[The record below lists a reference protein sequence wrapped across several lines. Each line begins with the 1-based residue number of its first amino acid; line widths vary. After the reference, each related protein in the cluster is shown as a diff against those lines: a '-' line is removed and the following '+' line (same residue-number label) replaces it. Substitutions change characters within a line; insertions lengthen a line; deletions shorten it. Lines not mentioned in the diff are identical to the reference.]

1 MYLGGRLGGLPYSSL
16 KIIPMER
23 LSNLSLK
30 NKIFFFNF
38 ATILIL
44 SVGIAL
50 VARWVFVSS
59 ILSRHE
65 KRGIDI
71 AQSIAESGR
80 GYILTENTPELTSLI
95 TDAAQLG
102 ERKILISYI
111 FILDKE
117 ERVLSHTFIDV
128 FRDELLRVNKIPPQQ
143 PHSIKLLQIGG
154 ESAYDIAL
162 PIKDGIYKIGTV
174 HVGLKKR
181 PIDKLIGKLRFTFLG
196 FISAI
201 AIIFFGISHW
211 LSRYITRPMSQLTR
225 VSDEISRGNLDIK
238 PGIDTEIKCWEMKKC
253 GEVDC
258 PAYNNNNIPCW
269 YIDETLKCG
278 AGLSGEFH
286 EKREVCH
293 ECDVYQ
299 KYAGD
304 EVVQLARAIRN
315 MTIRIKSS
323 ENELRE
329 SEEQYRSLFNS
340 GPNPIFVLDRETLAI
355 LDANPRAEEAYGYSK
370 EELTGKPFTD
380 LGTFE
385 YKDEYLLYVAKDDWP
400 KGYAITQKV
409 RHLKKGNKPFY
420 VNVYSCLIKYKE
432 IDAIILSTTDITEMI
447 EKDAQLVQ
455 AGKMTSLGEMSAG
468 IAHELN
474 QPLNTIKM
482 GNEFLKMMIEEGRKI
497 PEEDL
502 SQVVNEA
509 SNQVDR
515 AAEIINRLR
524 EFGRKADFTKEKI
537 NINKPI
543 NGVID
548 IIGQQLR
555 LQNIE
560 LELDLDETIPP
571 ILAHNNR
578 LEQVIFNMVT
588 NAQDAI
594 NQKKAAGTESGNRVI
609 NIRSSVEGDRVAVTF
624 SDTGI
629 GIPMDDKDRIFEPF
643 FTTKE
648 VGKGMGLG
656 LSIAYG
662 IVRDYGGA
670 IHVESREGGGTTF
683 KLTFPCAPE

>member
-1 MYLGGRLGGLPYSSL
+1 
-16 KIIPMER
+16 MER

-30 NKIFFFNF
+30 NKMFFFNL
-38 ATILIL
+38 ATILLL

-65 KRGIDI
+65 ERGIDI

-80 GYILTENTPELTSLI
+80 GYLLTENSPELTSFI

-102 ERKILISYI
+102 DRKILISYI
-111 FILDKE
+111 YILDKDE
-117 ERVLSHTFIDV
+117 HVLSHTFIDA
-128 FRDELLRVNKIPPQQ
+128 FPDELLRVNKIPPEQ
-143 PHSIKLLQIGG
+143 PHSVKLLQIGG
-154 ESAYDIAL
+154 DSAYDIAV
-162 PIKDGIYKIGTV
+162 PIKEGINQVGTV

-181 PIDKLIGKLRFTFLG
+181 PIDRLTGKLRFTFLG

-201 AIIFFGISHW
+201 AIIFLGISHW

-238 PGIDTEIKCWEMKKC
+238 PGIGNEIKCWEMKNC

-258 PAYNNNNIPCW
+258 PAYNNTDNPCW

-286 EKREVCH
+286 EKREVCRG
-293 ECDVYQ
+293 CDVYQ
-299 KYAGD
+299 QYAGD
-304 EVVQLARAIRN
+304 EVVQLAHAIRN

-340 GPNPIFVLDRETLAI
+340 GPNPIFVLDRETLEI

-370 EELTGKPFTD
+370 KELIGKPFKD

-432 IDAIILSTTDITEMI
+432 IDAIILATTDITEMI

-455 AGKMTSLGEMSAG
+455 ASKMTSLGEMSAG

-482 GNEFLKMMIEEGRKI
+482 GNEFLKMMIEERRKI

-502 SQVVNEA
+502 FQVVHEA
-509 SNQVDR
+509 SDQVDR

-524 EFGRKADFTKEKI
+524 EFGRKADFTKEKV

-548 IIGQQLR
+548 IIGRQLR

-571 ILAHNNR
+571 ILGHNNR
-578 LEQVIFNMVT
+578 LEQVIFNMVA

-594 NQKKAAGTESGNRVI
+594 NQKKAVGTESGDRVI
-609 NIRSSVEGDRVAVTF
+609 KIRSSVEGDRVAVMF
-624 SDTGI
+624 SDTGV
-629 GIPMDDKDRIFEPF
+629 GILIDDKDRIFEPF

-662 IVRDYGGA
+662 IVRDYGGT

-683 KLTFPCAPE
+683 KLTFPSAPE

>member
-1 MYLGGRLGGLPYSSL
+1 MGARSGTYLYSFF

-38 ATILIL
+38 ATIVLL

-59 ILSRHE
+59 SLSRHE
-65 KRGIDI
+65 TIGVAI
-71 AQSIAESGR
+71 AQSIAESGK
-80 GYILTENTPELTSLI
+80 GYISAENSPELTSLI

-102 ERKILISYI
+102 ERKNLISYI
-111 FILDKE
+111 YILNKA
-117 ERVLSHTFIDV
+117 ERILSHTFLDA
-128 FRDELLRVNKIPPQQ
+128 FPDELLRTNKLLPEQ
-143 PHSIKLLQIGG
+143 PHSIKLLQIGRDA
-154 ESAYDIAL
+154 AYDIAV
-162 PIKDGIYKIGTV
+162 PIKKGITRIGTV

-181 PIDKLIGKLRFTFLG
+181 SIDRPIGKLRLTFLG
-196 FISAI
+196 LISAI
-201 AIIFFGISHW
+201 ALIFLGISHW

-225 VSDEISRGNLDIK
+225 VSDEISRGNLDIE
-238 PGIDTEIKCWEMKKC
+238 PGIGSEIKCWEMKKC

-258 PAYNNNNIPCW
+258 PAYNNTDIPCW
-269 YIDETLKCG
+269 YIDETLECG

-286 EKREVCH
+286 EKREVCS

-299 KYAGD
+299 EYAGD
-304 EVVQLARAIRN
+304 EVVQLAHAIRN

-323 ENELRE
+323 EKELRE

-340 GPNPIFVLDRETLAI
+340 GPNPIFVLDRETLEI

-370 EELTGKPFTD
+370 KELTGKPFRD

-385 YKDEYLLYVAKDDWP
+385 YKDEYLMYVAKDDWP

-409 RHLKKGNKPFY
+409 RHFKKGNKPFY
-420 VNVYSCLIKYKE
+420 VNVYSCLIKYQE
-432 IDAIILSTTDITEMI
+432 RDAIILATTDITEMI

-482 GNEFLKMMIEEGRKI
+482 GNEFLKMMIEEGKKI

-509 SNQVDR
+509 SAQVDR

-524 EFGRKADFTKEKI
+524 EFGRKADFTKEKV

-543 NGVID
+543 KGVID
-548 IIGQQLR
+548 LIGQQLR

-571 ILAHNNR
+571 IQAHNNR
-578 LEQVIFNMVT
+578 LEQVFFNMVT

-594 NQKKAAGTESGNRVI
+594 NQKKASGTESGNHFI
-609 NIRSSVEGDRVAVTF
+609 SIRSSVEGDRVAVTI
-624 SDTGI
+624 SDNGSGI
-629 GIPMDDKDRIFEPF
+629 QVEEKDRIFEPF

-656 LSIAYG
+656 LSITYG
-662 IVRDYGGA
+662 IVRDYDGS
-670 IHVESREGGGTTF
+670 IHAESREGGGTTF
-683 KLTFPCAPE
+683 KLTFPSAQE

>member
-1 MYLGGRLGGLPYSSL
+1 MD
-16 KIIPMER
+16 R

-30 NKIFFFNF
+30 NKIFFFNL
-38 ATILIL
+38 ATILLL

-50 VARWVFVSS
+50 VARWVFVSN

-71 AQSIAESGR
+71 AQSIAENGG
-80 GYILTENTPELTSLI
+80 GYVLTENNPELTSLI

-117 ERVLSHTFIDV
+117 ERVLSHTFIDG
-128 FRDELLRVNKIPPQQ
+128 FPDELLRVNKIPPKQ
-143 PHSIKLLQIGG
+143 PHSIKLLQIGSD
-154 ESAYDIAL
+154 SAYDIAV
-162 PIKDGIYKIGTV
+162 PIKDSINQVGTV
-174 HVGLKKR
+174 HVGMKKR
-181 PIDKLIGKLRFTFLG
+181 SIDQLIGKLLFTFLG

-201 AIIFFGISHW
+201 AVIFLGISHW
-211 LSRYITRPMSQLTR
+211 LSRYITRPMSELTR

-238 PGIDTEIKCWEMKKC
+238 PGIGTEIKCWEMKKC

-258 PAYNNNNIPCW
+258 PAYNNTDNPCW

-286 EKREVCH
+286 EKREVCY

-299 KYAGD
+299 QYAGD
-304 EVVQLARAIRN
+304 EVVQLAHAIRN

-323 ENELRE
+323 ENELRD

-340 GPNPIFVLDRETLAI
+340 GPNPIFVLDRETLEI

-370 EELTGKPFTD
+370 KELTGKPFKD

-385 YKDEYLLYVAKDDWP
+385 YKDEYLLYVAKNDWP

-409 RHLKKGNKPFY
+409 RHFKKGNKPFY

-432 IDAIILSTTDITEMI
+432 RDAIILSTTDITEMI

-455 AGKMTSLGEMSAG
+455 ASKMTSLGEMSAG

-502 SQVVNEA
+502 FQVVNEA
-509 SNQVDR
+509 SDQVDR

-524 EFGRKADFTKEKI
+524 EFGRKADFTKEKV
-537 NINKPI
+537 NISKPI

-548 IIGQQLR
+548 MIGQQLR

-571 ILAHNNR
+571 ILGHNNR
-578 LEQVIFNMVT
+578 LEQVIFNMVA

-594 NQKKAAGTESGNRVI
+594 NQKKAVGTESGDRI
-609 NIRSSVEGDRVAVTF
+609 IKIRSSVEGDRVAVTF

-662 IVRDYGGA
+662 IVRDYGGT

-683 KLTFPCAPE
+683 KLTFPSAQE

>member
-1 MYLGGRLGGLPYSSL
+1 L
-16 KIIPMER
+16 
-23 LSNLSLK
+23 
-30 NKIFFFNF
+30 
-38 ATILIL
+38 ATILLL

-65 KRGIDI
+65 ERGIDI

-80 GYILTENTPELTSLI
+80 GFLLTENSPELTSFI

-111 FILDKE
+111 YIVDKD
-117 ERVLSHTFIDV
+117 ERVLSHTFTDI
-128 FRDELLRVNKIPPQQ
+128 FPDELIRVNQIPPER

-154 ESAYDIAL
+154 DSAYDIAV
-162 PIKDGIYKIGTV
+162 PIKDSINQAGTV

-181 PIDKLIGKLRFTFLG
+181 PVDQLTGKIRFTFLG

-201 AIIFFGISHW
+201 AIILLGISHW

-238 PGIDTEIKCWEMKKC
+238 PGIGNDIKCWEMKNC

-258 PAYNNNNIPCW
+258 PAYNNTDNPCW
-269 YIDETLKCG
+269 YIDETLECG

-286 EKREVCH
+286 EKRDVCRG
-293 ECDVYQ
+293 CDVYQ
-299 KYAGD
+299 TYAGD
-304 EVVQLARAIRN
+304 EVVQLAHAIRN

-340 GPNPIFVLDRETLAI
+340 GPNPIFVLDRETLEI
-355 LDANPRAEEAYGYSK
+355 LDANPRAEETYGYSK
-370 EELTGKPFTD
+370 KELTGKPFKE
-380 LGTFE
+380 LGTFD

-400 KGYAITQKV
+400 KGYAITEKV
-409 RHLKKGNKPFY
+409 RHFKKGNRPFY

-455 AGKMTSLGEMSAG
+455 ASKMTSLGEMSAG

-482 GNEFLKMMIEEGRKI
+482 GNEFLIMMIEEGRKI

-502 SQVVNEA
+502 FQVVNEA
-509 SNQVDR
+509 SDQVDR

-548 IIGQQLR
+548 IIGRQLR

-571 ILAHNNR
+571 ILGHNNR
-578 LEQVIFNMVT
+578 LEQVIFNMVA

-594 NQKKAAGTESGNRVI
+594 NQKKATGTESGNRVI
-609 NIRSSVEGDRVAVTF
+609 KISSSVEGDRVAVTF

-662 IVRDYGGA
+662 IVRDYGGT
-670 IHVESREGGGTTF
+670 IHVESREGGGTVF
-683 KLTFPCAPE
+683 KLTFPSAPE

>member
-1 MYLGGRLGGLPYSSL
+1 MYQGARSDTLPCISL
-16 KIIPMER
+16 KVIPMER
-23 LSNLSLK
+23 LSNLSLQ

-38 ATILIL
+38 ATILLL

-59 ILSRHE
+59 ILSRY
-65 KRGIDI
+65 KKMGIDI
-71 AQSIAESGR
+71 AESIAESGK
-80 GYILTENTPELTSLI
+80 GYILAEKSPELTNLI
-95 TDAAQLG
+95 TDAARLG
-102 ERKILISYI
+102 ERKNLISYI
-111 FILDKE
+111 YILNKE
-117 ERVLSHTFIDV
+117 ERILSHTSIDV
-128 FRDELLRVNKIPPQQ
+128 LPEELLRMNKLPPEL
-143 PHSIKLLQIGG
+143 PHSIKLLKIGKD
-154 ESAYDIAL
+154 SAYDIAV
-162 PIKDGIYKIGTV
+162 PIIEGITQIGRV

-181 PIDKLIGKLRFTFLG
+181 TIDRPIGKLRFTFLG

-201 AIIFFGISHW
+201 ALIFLGISHW
-211 LSRYITRPMSQLTR
+211 MSRYITRPMSQLTR
-225 VSDEISRGNLDIK
+225 VSDEISRGNLDVK
-238 PGIDTEIKCWEMKKC
+238 PGIGAEIKCWEIKKC

-258 PAYNNNNIPCW
+258 PAFNNTDIPCW

-286 EKREVCH
+286 EKREVCS
-293 ECDVYQ
+293 ECDVYRG
-299 KYAGD
+299 YAGD
-304 EVVQLARAIRN
+304 EVVQLAHAIRN
-315 MTIRIKSS
+315 MTIRIRSS
-323 ENELRE
+323 EKELRE

-340 GPNPIFVLDRETLAI
+340 GPNPIFVLDRETLEI

-370 EELTGKPFTD
+370 KELTGKPFRD

-409 RHLKKGNKPFY
+409 RHFKKGNKPFY
-420 VNVYSCLIKYKE
+420 VNVYSCLIKYQE
-432 IDAIILSTTDITEMI
+432 RDAIILATTDITEMI

-455 AGKMTSLGEMSAG
+455 ASKMTSLGEMSAG

-482 GNEFLKMMIEEGRKI
+482 GNEFLKMMIQEGRKI
-497 PEEDL
+497 PDEDL

-509 SNQVDR
+509 SDQVDR

-524 EFGRKADFTKEKI
+524 EFGRKADFTKEKV

-548 IIGQQLR
+548 LIGQQLR
-555 LQNIE
+555 LQNIG
-560 LELDLDETIPP
+560 LELDLDESIPP

-578 LEQVIFNMVT
+578 LEQVIFNMLT

-594 NQKKAAGTESGNRVI
+594 NQKRAAGTESSNHFI
-609 NIRSSVEGDRVAVTF
+609 DIRSSVEGDRVVVTI

-629 GIPMDDKDRIFEPF
+629 GIQMDDKDRIFEPF

-656 LSIAYG
+656 LSITYG
-662 IVRDYGGA
+662 IVRDYDGT

-683 KLTFPCAPE
+683 RLTFPCEAS

>member
-1 MYLGGRLGGLPYSSL
+1 
-16 KIIPMER
+16 MER
-23 LSNLSLK
+23 LNNLSLK

-80 GYILTENTPELTSLI
+80 GHILTENTPELTSLI

-111 FILDKE
+111 YILDKE

-128 FRDELLRVNKIPPQQ
+128 YRDELLRVNKIPPQQ
-143 PHSIKLLQIGG
+143 PHSIKLLQMGG

-174 HVGLKKR
+174 HVGLNKR
-181 PIDKLIGKLRFTFLG
+181 HIDKLIGKLRFTFLG

-238 PGIDTEIKCWEMKKC
+238 PAIGTEIKCWEMKKC

-323 ENELRE
+323 ENELKE

-340 GPNPIFVLDRETLAI
+340 GPNPIFVLDRETLEI

-509 SNQVDR
+509 SDQVDR

-683 KLTFPCAPE
+683 NLTFPCAPE